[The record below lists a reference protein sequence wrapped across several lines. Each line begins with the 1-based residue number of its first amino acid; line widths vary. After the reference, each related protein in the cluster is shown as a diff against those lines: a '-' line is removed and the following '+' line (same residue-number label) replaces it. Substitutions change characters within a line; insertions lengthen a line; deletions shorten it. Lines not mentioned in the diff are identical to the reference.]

1 MTCVSYHSLNSW
13 LFKLAAGMCSTAPTA
28 AMLLRVQMSL
38 ITCDIVSCQSS
49 SDKSNLPFNLE
60 LYLLSYATV

>member
-1 MTCVSYHSLNSW
+1 
-13 LFKLAAGMCSTAPTA
+13 MCSTAPTA

-38 ITCDIVSCQSS
+38 ITCDIVSCQSG